1 MATALR
7 AHDYIRPIG
16 EATEAQAQPTEQ
28 DRSGAATHN
37 PYLAAR
43 REWDERYGNLITR
56 ERNWRRM
63 ALLGAL
69 TTLVAIGGLV
79 RLSSQS
85 HIIPFVVAL
94 DSLGR
99 TVAAGPAEETSIAD
113 DRLKRSTLFSWIEN
127 LRTVTTDGVAQRKAI
142 DRVYAHIA
150 SGAQSQA
157 FISEFYRNDPPQK
170 RAQNETVSV
179 EVRSVLPTSA
189 RTFEVEWREITRDL
203 YGAVKGQ
210 DHWKASLTIA
220 VNPPKDERLVRINP
234 LGIYI
239 TNASWG
245 KVL

>member
-1 MATALR
+1 MATVLR
-7 AHDYIRPIG
+7 AHDYIRPIEERKDSLPQRG
-16 EATEAQAQPTEQ
+16 DPETTS
-28 DRSGAATHN
+28 RAAYN

-63 ALLGAL
+63 ALLCAL
-69 TTLVAIGGLV
+69 TTLLAIGGLV
-79 RLSSQS
+79 RVSSQS
-85 HIIPFVVAL
+85 HVIPFVVAL

-99 TVAAGPAEETSIAD
+99 TVAAGPATEASVAD
-113 DRLKRSTLFSWIEN
+113 DRLKRSTIFSWIEN
-127 LRTVTTDGVAQRKAI
+127 LRVVSTDGVAQRKAI

-150 SGAQSQA
+150 SGAQAQA

-179 EVRSVLPTSA
+179 EVRSVLPTSD
-189 RTFEVEWREITRDL
+189 RTFEVEWREVTRDL
-203 YGAVKGQ
+203 YGAVKSQ

-220 VNPPKDERLVRINP
+220 INPPKEERLARINP
-234 LGIYI
+234 LGIYV
-239 TNASWG
+239 TNASWA